1 MPIYALDYAAPVID
15 PQAFVHPDA
24 VVIGAVELAAGAS
37 VWPGAVLRGDH
48 GLIKVGERTSVQDGT
63 IVHTT
68 EEYPT
73 VIGADCVVG
82 HRAHLEGCVVE
93 DGCLIG
99 SGSLVLNRARVAA
112 GAVVAAAALVLEDM
126 TVPAGALAIG
136 VPATIR
142 PDAGLRQRSWIKHA
156 VQDYLDL
163 AERHRTGLRRLDR
176 PSVIAAG
183 TGTPELSAPG
193 GRPELSAW
201 PGRPELSAY
210 PVASRSAW
218 SVSGEGA
225 FEGDPAAG
233 VGEVEGGVGVAGD
246 GPAEGVDEVVVVDVA
261 EQGQAVPGWW
271 RRPGSRGGCGGRWP
285 RRPAPRSRAS
295 GSAGRGL
302 PARGAVRGFGAGGP
316 ADAEGR
322 PSPQRIAPIWAPQHR
337 ARTWR
342 AVRNVPCPVW
352 PGGGPLI
359 SPGRGAGAGWPG
371 GRWPAPTDRP
381 ALARPRPAPP
391 VTWAVAPGLPAA
403 WARVSSL
410 TRTVMCGAA
419 PCRSGAVPASRA
431 ALQAATRPSIRR
443 CAAVRPSPC
452 PPGGL
457 NASAAVRRI
466 S

>member
-1 MPIYALDYAAPVID
+1 MGPGHVAAPSLATDTLWGSDAVPIYALDYAAPVID

-68 EEYPT
+68 EECPT

-126 TVPAGALAIG
+126 TVPAGSLAIG

-183 TGTPELSAPG
+183 PGTPELSAPG
-193 GRPELSAW
+193 GMPELSAR
-201 PGRPELSAY
+201 PGLPELSAY
-210 PVASRSAW
+210 PVASRSAC

-233 VGEVEGGVGVAGD
+233 VGEIEGGVGVAGD
-246 GPAEGVDEVVVVDVA
+246 GPAEGVDEVVVVHEA
-261 EQGQAVPGWW
+261 EQGQFVE
-271 RRPGSRGGCGGRWP
+271 
-285 RRPAPRSRAS
+285 
-295 GSAGRGL
+295 
-302 PARGAVRGFGAGGP
+302 AGGAALAP
-316 ADAEGR
+316 GAD
-322 PSPQRIAPIWAPQHR
+322 
-337 ARTWR
+337 
-342 AVRNVPCPVW
+342 VV
-352 PGGGPLI
+352 GGGP
-359 SPGRGAGAGWPG
+359 G
-371 GRWPAPTDRP
+371 G
-381 ALARPRPAPP
+381 
-391 VTWAVAPGLPAA
+391 
-403 WARVSSL
+403 
-410 TRTVMCGAA
+410 
-419 PCRSGAVPASRA
+419 
-431 ALQAATRPSIRR
+431 
-443 CAAVRPSPC
+443 
-452 PPGGL
+452 
-457 NASAAVRRI
+457 
-466 S
+466 